1 MRLGNGSRVVIV
13 GGGPAGS
20 FAALHLQRY
29 AAEAGLHLDITILEA
44 RDFDR
49 PGPGGCNK
57 CAGILSS
64 HLIHN
69 LDSLDLHLPPEVIQS
84 ELNTY
89 VLHLGGTELPIHQP
103 DPNRRILSVYRGSG
117 PRLGS
122 PPLARSFDSWLLE
135 QAREHGVSVQ
145 RARVRTIQ
153 SNPRPTVIT
162 ARQEFPADLVVLA
175 TGVNSRAPLEGAWG
189 YQPPL
194 TEVMAQDEVPLPPGF
209 ADDRVHIFFDHPPG
223 LIFGGVIPKGRY
235 ANISLLGHAMPP
247 DAVND
252 FLEGQGLMSLFPDS
266 TPTLCGCTP
275 RVAIST
281 ASNYY
286 ADRLAVVGDAA
297 VTRLYKDGI
306 GAAFITAEAVARTA
320 IQRGVGRTDFAV
332 GYQPV
337 CRRIAADNRYGRW
350 LFRLWSI
357 RQQSPLLL
365 NTWRRAI
372 LAEASLPPS
381 AQIHTRVLWGMFTG
395 SEPYRR
401 LFWLSFSWAALFSL
415 GREARQAWRARETR

>member
-1 MRLGNGSRVVIV
+1 MRLSQGSRVVIV

-44 RDFDR
+44 RDFNR

-69 LDSLDLHLPPEVIQS
+69 LDSLDLRLPPDVIQS

-89 VLHLGGTELPIHQP
+89 VLHLGGIEIPIHQP
-103 DPNRRILSVYRGSG
+103 DPDRRILSVYRGSG

-122 PPLARSFDSWLLE
+122 PPPLHSFDSWLQE
-135 QAREHGVSVQ
+135 QARERGVSVL

-175 TGVNSRAPLEGAWG
+175 TGVNSRAPLDRAWG

-194 TEVMAQDEVPLPPGF
+194 TEVMAQDEVPLPSGF
-209 ADDRVHIFFDHPPG
+209 ADDRVHIFFDYPPG
-223 LIFGGVIPKGRY
+223 LIFAGLIPKGRY

-252 FLEGQGLMSLFPDS
+252 FLEGQGLMSLFPNS

-281 ASNYY
+281 ASKYY

-320 IQRGVGRTDFAV
+320 IQRGVASRDFAT
-332 GYQPV
+332 GYRPI

-372 LAEASLPPS
+372 LAEANLPPS
-381 AQIHTRVLWGMFTG
+381 ARIHTRVLWGMFTG

-401 LFWLSFSWAALFSL
+401 LFWLSFSREALTSL
-415 GREARQAWRARETR
+415 GREARQAWSDRETR